1 VVAGDLYY
9 RVYAE
14 APGAGYDLSPD
25 LTSLTVEEVSSKAD
39 QLTLQLSDPCKVY
52 SHALQEGMEVE
63 VDLGRVDDHSV
74 VFRGIVYKVEGDF
87 PKEGVPSLKLL
98 ACDRSMLMGLRKR
111 NRPWTDVSLTD
122 IVNLIGKDYFL
133 IQDINVTLR
142 GEPEFSGN
150 GIRQQNET
158 DLAFLLRLART
169 CGCEMFVVAG
179 DHADAL
185 HFEAQHH
192 IMTKEPA
199 VTLYHGRCGVPNRML
214 SFQATS
220 NVSDVQLPRVLSG
233 IAYETG
239 ERLEIE
245 TADVARVRETDGAFL
260 DENLAAFFKREPGR
274 AGQLQGLLGAAG
286 TARQALQERLGS
298 VAREVTP
305 GFATRENLRVRAE
318 NQFSTS
324 LYGMRGSGAA
334 VGNHR
339 LHAQSAVCIA
349 DVGGRFSKTWYLSQV
364 RHVLDRQ
371 GYRTEFQC
379 QR

>member
-14 APGAGYDLSPD
+14 APRAGYDLSPD

-39 QLTLQLSDPCKVY
+39 QLTLQLSDPCKIY

-87 PKEGVPSLKLL
+87 PKAGVPSLKLS

-111 NRPWTDVSLTD
+111 NRPWTNVSLTN
-122 IVNLIGKDYFL
+122 IVNLIGKEYFL
-133 IQDINVTLR
+133 LQDIKVTLR

-158 DLAFLLRLART
+158 DLGFLLRLARVY
-169 CGCEMFVVAG
+169 GCEMFVVAG
-179 DHADAL
+179 EHADAL

-192 IMTKEPA
+192 IMTQEPA
-199 VTLYHGRCGVPNRML
+199 VTLYHGRCGVSSRL
-214 SFQATS
+214 ISFQASS
-220 NVSDVQLPRVLSG
+220 NVSEVQLPRVLSG
-233 IAYETG
+233 IEYETG
-239 ERLEIE
+239 ERLEVE
-245 TADVARVRETDGAFL
+245 TADVARIKETDDAFL
-260 DENLAAFFKREPGR
+260 DENLAALFKREPGR
-274 AGQLQGLLGAAG
+274 AEQLQGLLGAAS
-286 TARQALQERLGS
+286 TAQQAIQKKLGN

-305 GFATRENLRVRAE
+305 GFATKQNLRVRAE

-334 VGNHR
+334 AGNHR
-339 LHAQSAVCIA
+339 LHAQAAVRIA

-364 RHVLDRQ
+364 RHILDRQ